1 MNAFS
6 RRTLLAGLA
15 VSLAATSATAASEG
29 QRVEAAAADFY
40 ARISVRDIEGVSRY
54 LPPGGFTEFGVG
66 AGDVT
71 VLDRHNFEGWF
82 KQEPAIDLRA
92 VDLKVQEY
100 GDTAIVTG
108 KRVGSLTAKGQPR
121 KESQAAETMVWTKS
135 EGRWLLRHVHLSPIE
150 SKAR

>member
-6 RRTLLAGLA
+6 RRTWLAGLA
-15 VSLAATSATAASEG
+15 ISLAASAATAASDG
-29 QRVEAAAADFY
+29 QRVEEAATDFY
-40 ARISVRDIEGVSRY
+40 ARISARDIEGVSRY

-66 AGDVT
+66 AGEVN

-92 VDLKVQEY
+92 VDLKVKEY

-108 KRVGSLTAKGQPR
+108 KRVGSMTAKGQPR

-135 EGRWLLRHVHLSPIE
+135 DGRWLLRHVHLSPIV
-150 SKAR
+150 R